1 MRSVESSRD
10 AHEVRPIDE
19 MKRIKRAKR
28 VSEVKKKE
36 GEKPIGY
43 YEKRGMTK
51 EDKETGSSITPQEAF
66 RRQIAQSRNSRIYSK
81 LQNNKDKQTQ
91 NSKENST
98 IEDKEQETER

>member
-66 RRQIAQSRNSRIYSK
+66 RRQIAQSRNSKIYSK
-81 LQNNKDKQTQ
+81 LQHN
-91 NSKENST
+91 KENST

>member
-10 AHEVRPIDE
+10 VHEVRPIDE

-43 YEKRGMTK
+43 YEKRGLTK

-66 RRQIAQSRNSRIYSK
+66 RRQMAQSRNSKIYSK
-81 LQNNKDKQTQ
+81 LQNSENRQTQ
-91 NSKENST
+91 ENKESS
-98 IEDKEQETER
+98 IKKEEQETER

>member
-10 AHEVRPIDE
+10 AHEVRHIDE
-19 MKRIKRAKR
+19 IKRIKKAKR

-36 GEKPIGY
+36 GEKPVGY

-66 RRQIAQSRNSRIYSK
+66 RRQMAQSHNSKIYSK
-81 LQNNKDKQTQ
+81 LQN
-91 NSKENST
+91 SKENSI
-98 IEDKEQETER
+98 IEKEEEQEK